1 MEDQF
6 SKWSNLPCY
15 EEHWVPFQSPELAL
29 VALKSI
35 QADPELR
42 PNQVKRILSVQNSL
56 LHIELYAKDERAL
69 KMALQSLQQMIYVVQ
84 TAITWFSTDYWK
96 TAA

>member
-1 MEDQF
+1 ME
-6 SKWSNLPCY
+6 SESSTWPCY
-15 EEHWVPFQSPELAL
+15 EEHWVPFASPDLAL

-42 PNQVKRILSVQNSL
+42 PNQVKRILSVQDNSL
-56 LHIELYAKDERAL
+56 HVQLYAKDERAL
-69 KMALQSLQQMIYVVQ
+69 RMALQSLQQMIYVVQ